1 MEWSGNGNGNRLTVD
16 EPNLTDVERQR
27 ALPFVDR
34 SVGFTWTVARVVGKA
49 MPGGAMLL
57 MVAAIDVGI
66 ITPDLD
72 REKKTNHKSK

>member
-34 SVGFTWTVARVVGKA
+34 SVGFT
-49 MPGGAMLL
+49 
-57 MVAAIDVGI
+57 
-66 ITPDLD
+66 
-72 REKKTNHKSK
+72 